1 LGLGGG
7 TLETGGVSKMVMT
20 ATWPLLVQR
29 EAWATDLDLPD
40 FAVKAEQVSSTAA
53 RSAAYAVMR

>member
-1 LGLGGG
+1 
-7 TLETGGVSKMVMT
+7 MVMT